1 MIIGISENNKAGKLK
16 ISKYLEENYSFKY
29 VDVDQILEDILK
41 ELILKDENV
50 KNNWKNNTALVL
62 KIRNEIDERINLIL
76 ESLNE
81 DETIVLDYSLLEDSY
96 VFEKC
101 DLLIKSSSNNKEF
114 AISDVDLIKKHRV
127 GAKSSEYMNSMYHL
141 NINLDEDWENKLKEY
156 FDFNLNHDAKVTVVV
171 PIYNTA
177 DYLTKCVNSITSQT
191 YRNLEILLI
200 DDGSSEETV
209 KMCDL
214 LAETD
219 SRIKVIHQENR
230 GLSETR
236 NRGME
241 LATGE
246 YICFIDSDDYIE
258 KNMIETLLKT
268 IEQTNADVCESS
280 FYIHLKNGDIKD
292 VSCEQKGVK
301 FVEGK
306 LNLINAYSDAT
317 ILIPAWDK
325 LYRLS
330 SIKDIKFDK
339 NCFKEDSD
347 YIYRLCMAEKTFALV
362 PVPFYHYVKR
372 KSASITGNKI
382 SPRLFTLK
390 QWGEEAYKEVLS
402 QGSEYKD
409 AADRILYNSLV
420 HILRNFMR
428 DYKNNVLEK
437 DEFKDEIQELVNDLI
452 NLLLKSNNVE
462 KYRKLDEV
470 LSIINELIDANIL
483 DKEKMPS
490 IEIPCIGILWN
501 SLNDEM
507 MEEAIEFIKEKST
520 ITDCVS
526 VDLEEQYR
534 QFIKDIYFF
543 NNEYEGVPIMK
554 AGILVDKYDSNTIV
568 VLNLIIK
575 VSNYL
580 YFNGTKGFM
589 YSEIAELKSF
599 IRKYFKSKIKEYA
612 FDNVFHLTVDNDE
625 YEYTDVVCRK
635 YIKDYRSNSNDGK

>member
-1 MIIGISENNKAGKLK
+1 MIIGISGNNKAGKLE

>member
-1 MIIGISENNKAGKLK
+1 MIIGISGNNKAGKLE

-76 ESLNE
+76 DSLNE

-101 DLLIKSSSNNKEF
+101 DLLIKSISNNKEL

-534 QFIKDIYFF
+534 QFIKDIYFY

>member
-1 MIIGISENNKAGKLK
+1 MIIGISGNNKAGKLE

-76 ESLNE
+76 DSLNE

-101 DLLIKSSSNNKEF
+101 DLLIKSISNNKEL

-501 SLNDEM
+501 SLNEEM

-520 ITDCVS
+520 IIDCVS
-526 VDLEEQYR
+526 VDLEDQYR
-534 QFIKDIYFF
+534 QFIKDIYFY

-612 FDNVFHLTVDNDE
+612 YDNVFHLTVDNDE